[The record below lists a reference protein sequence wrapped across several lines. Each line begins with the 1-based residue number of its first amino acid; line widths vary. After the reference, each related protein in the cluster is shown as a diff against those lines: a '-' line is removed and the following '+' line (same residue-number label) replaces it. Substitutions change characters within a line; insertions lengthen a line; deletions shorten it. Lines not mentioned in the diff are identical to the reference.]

1 MQKSSTQ
8 LTLVQYRRS
17 FWNNEIADDQCDEY
31 ERLITDPES
40 LDISRDREIAVNSKA
55 FDSTN
60 PITFLPDF
68 VILASVIEKML
79 LPIVLLLLPTVF
91 CCC

>member
-1 MQKSSTQ
+1 MYTNII
-8 LTLVQYRRS
+8 RDG
-17 FWNNEIADDQCDEY
+17 EIAVNS
-31 ERLITDPES
+31 T
-40 LDISRDREIAVNSKA
+40 VNSKA

-68 VILASVIEKML
+68 AILASVIAKML
-79 LPIVLLLLPTVF
+79 LPIVLLLLTTVF

>member
-1 MQKSSTQ
+1 MYTNII
-8 LTLVQYRRS
+8 RDG
-17 FWNNEIADDQCDEY
+17 EIAVN
-31 ERLITDPES
+31 S
-40 LDISRDREIAVNSKA
+40 SSIAVNSTVNSKA

-68 VILASVIEKML
+68 AILASVIAKML